1 MSETKTKDLPNVF
14 GIIYAP
20 PKKGKTL
27 GLIKSFADALV
38 ITSVGGTS
46 CSDYIGHEPDTWVI
60 TPDTTVDKITDVVH
74 RASKKYNAI
83 IIDDFSLI
91 ADAELIHIQSNP
103 RNAGFKAFDVLIK
116 TMYKLRDGVR
126 NADCHTF
133 LVMHETPPREV
144 TRDNKTV
151 FIPGHPSITGWKLPE
166 KIPAISDF
174 VVRMKYDKDALSN
187 WPYVYQSAPTPN
199 YITGSRLSMMPDSS
213 PTNIREIMIATG
225 YDLPRT
231 KGLEWLDEL
240 AEKVCQGIIKAEA
253 KDRRSVKKWLQ
264 ANGASISTKY
274 KDKDPRHVRW
284 GVSDGIDRAV
294 LRRYKTNL
302 LDDFFTNF

>member
-1 MSETKTKDLPNVF
+1 MSKTKGKDLPKVF

-27 GLIKSFADALV
+27 GLIKSFPNALV
-38 ITSVGGTS
+38 VTSVGGTS
-46 CSDYIGHEPDTWVI
+46 CCDYIGHEPDTWELSPGV
-60 TPDTTVDKITDVVH
+60 TVDKITDVVH
-74 RASKKYNAI
+74 RASKKYDAI

-166 KIPAISDF
+166 KIPAMSDF
-174 VVRMKYDKDALSN
+174 VVRIKYDKDAISN
-187 WPYVYQSAPTPN
+187 WPYVYQSAPDP
-199 YITGSRLSMMPDSS
+199 
-213 PTNIREIMIATG
+213 
-225 YDLPRT
+225 
-231 KGLEWLDEL
+231 K
-240 AEKVCQGIIKAEA
+240 KVCQGIIKAEA

-264 ANGASISTKY
+264 ANGPSISTKY
-274 KDKDPRHVRW
+274 EDKDPRHVRW
-284 GVSDGIDRAV
+284 AVSDGIDRAA
-294 LRRYKTNL
+294 LRRHKTNL
-302 LDDFFTNF
+302 LDDFFANF